1 MTAPVVPLRAN
12 NSLVAQ
18 AWLRL
23 AVPGVGVAT
32 RLPQPDAAM
41 RTAGFIRVP
50 VVGGSPDTYSPLRAP
65 VVTAECWAAPAT
77 EGSSKVPTARA
88 NALAEAVIAATYDR
102 ALMDRVLDLGAGYPA
117 ARVRTVQAL
126 SEPLES
132 PDDPGNF
139 GRFDI
144 DLLLL
149 WSTQ

>member
-1 MTAPVVPLRAN
+1 MSAPVIPLRAN
-12 NSLVAQ
+12 NTLVAS
-18 AWLRL
+18 AWLKL

-32 RLPQPDAAM
+32 RLPAADAAM
-41 RTAGFIRVP
+41 RTAGFIRVVP
-50 VVGGSPDTYSPLRAP
+50 VGGSPDLYSPLRSP

-88 NALAEAVIAATYDR
+88 NALAEAVIAATYDE
-102 ALMDRVLDLGAGYPA
+102 ALMDVVLDLGAGYPDV
-117 ARVRTVQAL
+117 RVRTVQAL

-132 PDDPGNF
+132 PDDPSNY
-139 GRFDI
+139 GRFDV